1 MTVQLHAVTCTESTK
16 TQRPGLR
23 TAEERLALTASRLGF
38 NVDPP
43 LAREQRR
50 PGHCIENEPFFPGS
64 AVFLYQPPQQH
75 ATPSIQRNGSE
86 VFHLCAPLSPAAPL
100 LGPRFL
106 SANGSV
112 VRAAGRTTSLTK
124 MRQRPKAFAKAI
136 SPDTH
141 AECTPGT
148 ARESTSLAITCTS
161 HPEEAH
167 SVERTGACDLPA
179 RRGRALLFS
188 RFAHCHGRSTP
199 RVPRMFHWPSSSPC
213 APPSVT
219 PASPSS
225 GSKRSA
231 SEGSS
236 CSPRS
241 SKKS

>member
-1 MTVQLHAVTCTESTK
+1 METYQKNENRKNRRKKIYVPRRTRRDRAALSPHSRHVTLSRLTSDVSSPPLRAQSC
-16 TQRPGLR
+16 R
-23 TAEERLALTASRLGF
+23 TARHGQGTAGAAKVVSRILR
-38 NVDPP
+38 
-43 LAREQRR
+43 ARSR
-50 PGHCIENEPFFPGS
+50 
-64 AVFLYQPPQQH
+64 
-75 ATPSIQRNGSE
+75 
-86 VFHLCAPLSPAAPL
+86 
-100 LGPRFL
+100 L
-106 SANGSV
+106 SANGTV

-167 SVERTGACDLPA
+167 SVERIGACDSPA